1 MSTSYLPTPT
11 YLLTYAGNYESVIAY
26 QKGDYEEG
34 RFIRASLQP
43 PFVRRHPERPLLPGF
58 FAKKRAKM
66 SIVTNWSSFYKQV
79 LLPGEC
85 KHVAHVPVFNTLDD
99 PYVLNFCII
108 FMVAENKPAIMSVEN
123 PSQPVLSKMRKMV
136 HCSS

>member
-1 MSTSYLPTPT
+1 M
-11 YLLTYAGNYESVIAY
+11 IAY

-34 RFIRASLQP
+34 RFIRASLIP
-43 PFVRRHPERPLLPGF
+43 PFLRRHPERPLLPGF